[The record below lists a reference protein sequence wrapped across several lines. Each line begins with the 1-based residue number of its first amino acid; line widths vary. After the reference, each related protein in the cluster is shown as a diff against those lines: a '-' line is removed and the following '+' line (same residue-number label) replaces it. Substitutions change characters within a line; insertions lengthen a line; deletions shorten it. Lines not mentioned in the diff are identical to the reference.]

1 MTFVNPTMRRLI
13 LSSAVVSVLSFAA
26 AAPALAQVYKWVDE
40 KGVVNYSS
48 EAPANGKATQL
59 DPKAARVSI
68 IGTDDST
75 KRTATAQP
83 SANERVL
90 AEKIDRL
97 ERKLDQERYARSV
110 SDAQAQTA
118 ADSWYQQCLRDRRVD
133 CDYAGMDP
141 YYGYGPYYGGYW
153 PVVAARRSPRDH
165 VMHHRP
171 APTPKS
177 VGRGS
182 FAPRPM

>member
-1 MTFVNPTMRRLI
+1 MRDVSTDRAARQNSGGRKGVIWDAMTFVNPTMRRLI

-90 AEKIDRL
+90 A
-97 ERKLDQERYARSV
+97 
-110 SDAQAQTA
+110 
-118 ADSWYQQCLRDRRVD
+118 
-133 CDYAGMDP
+133 
-141 YYGYGPYYGGYW
+141 
-153 PVVAARRSPRDH
+153 
-165 VMHHRP
+165 
-171 APTPKS
+171 
-177 VGRGS
+177 
-182 FAPRPM
+182 

>member
-1 MTFVNPTMRRLI
+1 MRRYI
-13 LSSAVVSVLSFAA
+13 LSSALASILALAA
-26 AAPALAQVYKWVDE
+26 WPALAQVYKWVDE
-40 KGVVNYSS
+40 KGVVNYSN
-48 EAPANGKATQL
+48 EAPTDRKATQL

-75 KRTATAQP
+75 KRTAMTQP

-110 SDAQAQTA
+110 SEAQAQTA

-141 YYGYGPYYGGYW
+141 YQYGYGPYYGYW
-153 PVVAARRSPRDH
+153 PVVVARRPPLRDH
-165 VMHHRP
+165 VMHHRSAP
-171 APTPKS
+171 AQKPAA
-177 VGRGS
+177 GRPA
-182 FAPRPM
+182 FAPKM